1 MNAFIGVGE
10 FATILFDTARRTFM
24 DAPLAAAPATDP
36 QDTEQP
42 QDSGLRP
49 AAAHELLGCT
59 VSGQ

>member
-1 MNAFIGVGE
+1 
-10 FATILFDTARRTFM
+10 M
-24 DAPLAAAPATDP
+24 DATLTTAGTVADDP
-36 QDTEQP
+36 QDTEQT

>member
-1 MNAFIGVGE
+1 MD
-10 FATILFDTARRTFM
+10 ATIGTATV
-24 DAPLAAAPATDP
+24 DP
-36 QDTEQP
+36 QDTEQT